1 MWHLLLYTEEPNTL
15 TLGILYSNENQAS
28 LRRVGVLSG
37 SSFLFY
43 TFFLKQPAF
52 NSLNFYLHSPRI
64 HGFVQMSIPLNWIY
78 KPNAFP
84 NWIQIIASWNRQLFK
99 SVFFKIID
107 FFSKII
113 VYVAR
118 ALKFWCSI
126 IMHQR
131 SLVLCLDSC
140 NHEFY
145 TLKCVLALCSTK

>member
-107 FFSKII
+107 FFFKNHSICGKGIEVLVFYHYASKISG
-113 VYVAR
+113 
-118 ALKFWCSI
+118 ALSWLMQPRVLHTQMCISI
-126 IMHQR
+126 M
-131 SLVLCLDSC
+131 
-140 NHEFY
+140 
-145 TLKCVLALCSTK
+145 